1 MAEAYRFNGPVPEA
15 VKQLKRRVAGRVRAA
30 SDRRSLVA
38 YAHEIL
44 NDPAANERDRKM
56 ANGILSKGKA
66 RPNCSISF
74 LESSEAIQINTIP
87 KP

>member
-38 YAHEIL
+38 YANQIL
-44 NDPAANERDRKM
+44 NDPPATERDRRM
-56 ANGILSKGKA
+56 AEGILSKGKA
-66 RPNCSISF
+66 KAACPINF
-74 LESSEAIQINTIP
+74 LESSEAIHINTIP